1 MSAHESQDFPWIFPN
16 SHRSFLI
23 GTGDSQL
30 PITRYILPFWDA
42 RGDTAHMK
50 MRMTKAPGEKLEK
63 GPGFEVIMFIFF
75 HYLGAE
81 VGFSLVN
88 YPDCPKRLVLDT
100 NHSFMFSDS
109 WQHVVRDT

>member
-1 MSAHESQDFPWIFPN
+1 MSARESQDFPWIFPN

-50 MRMTKAPGEKLEK
+50 MRMTKAPGEKLDVGKRKKKVDNARKNRKK
-63 GPGFEVIMFIFF
+63 GPGFEVIMFNSC
-75 HYLGAE
+75 
-81 VGFSLVN
+81 SLFE
-88 YPDCPKRLVLDT
+88 R
-100 NHSFMFSDS
+100 
-109 WQHVVRDT
+109 